1 MAERSDHAPA
11 RQPASGWRWGRH
23 VTDTAAATSA
33 AITIARLSKT
43 FDSRMALDDIN
54 LTVQRGEMT
63 ALIGPSGS
71 GKSTLLRAAAGL
83 IAADKGSGPLTIDGA
98 LMQENGALAPGAR
111 RARQQIGFIFQQYN
125 LVDRISVYA
134 NTLIGALGRMG
145 VVSGSLGRFSNED
158 RARAMAALERVGLAD
173 YARQRAGTLSGGQKQ
188 RTAIARALVQG
199 ADLMLADEPI
209 ASLDPVSA
217 RKVMQLLAELNKT
230 EGITVV
236 VSLHQID
243 YALQFCPRVIA
254 LKDGHVVYD
263 GPNGELSRDRLVDVY
278 GAEYEDAFWQ
288 GEAA

>member
-1 MAERSDHAPA
+1 MLAD
-11 RQPASGWRWGRH
+11 
-23 VTDTAAATSA
+23 TSA
-33 AITIARLSKT
+33 AMTIAGLSKT
-43 FDSRMALDDIN
+43 FGARKALDDVN
-54 LTVQRGEMT
+54 LVVQRGEMT

-83 IAADKGSGPLTIDGA
+83 IAADKGSGPLKIDGA
-98 LMQENGALAPGAR
+98 LMQENGALASGAR

-125 LVDRISVYA
+125 LVDRLSVYA
-134 NTLIGALGRMG
+134 NVLIGALGRMS
-145 VVSGSLGRFSNED
+145 VISGAFGRFADVD

-188 RTAIARALVQG
+188 RTSIARALVQG
-199 ADLMLADEPI
+199 ADMMLADEPI

-217 RKVMQLLAELNKT
+217 RKVMQLLAELNRT

-243 YALQFCPRVIA
+243 YALQFCPRVVA
-254 LKDGHVVYD
+254 LKDGRIVYD
-263 GPNGELSRDRLVDVY
+263 GAAGDLTRERLVEVY
-278 GAEYEDAFWQ
+278 GAEYQDAFWQ